1 MQVVESIKKAR
12 EKKISDELI
21 LGEIRKQNPE
31 KEPFLKKAEERGASP
46 TNILDEIIKQNS
58 PQENNTTPVS
68 PVLQKPPTIPT
79 PPTPE
84 KKEIPSFSKE
94 AQSKEGKTILTKEA
108 QEREEEMRQQFL
120 KRIEAKERGEG
131 TGDNGFFSSS
141 SQKIESSG
149 EEMITDVNP
158 PSKSKMPTSL
168 IVVVAILFLGAFIL
182 LSLNFL

>member
-12 EKKISDELI
+12 EKKIDDQLI
-21 LGEIRKQNPE
+21 LDEIRKQNPE
-31 KEPFLKKAEERGASP
+31 KEPFFKKAEERGASS

-58 PQENNTTPVS
+58 PQKKPVVPETPAS
-68 PVLQKPPTIPT
+68 PP
-79 PPTPE
+79 PE
-84 KKEIPSFSKE
+84 KKETPSLKKE
-94 AQSKEGKTILTKEA
+94 PPQSKEGKTVLTKEA

-131 TGDNGFFSSS
+131 TGDNGFFSSP

-158 PSKSKMPTSL
+158 SNKTKMPTSL
-168 IVVVAILFLGAFIL
+168 IVVVGILFLGAFIL

>member
-12 EKKISDELI
+12 EKKIDDQLI
-21 LGEIRKQNPE
+21 LDEIRKQNPE
-31 KEPFLKKAEERGASP
+31 KEPFFKKAEERGASP

-58 PQENNTTPVS
+58 PQKKPVVPETPAS
-68 PVLQKPPTIPT
+68 P
-79 PPTPE
+79 PE
-84 KKEIPSFSKE
+84 KKETPSLKKE
-94 AQSKEGKTILTKEA
+94 PPQSKEGKTVLTKEA

-131 TGDNGFFSSS
+131 TGDNGFFSSP

-158 PSKSKMPTSL
+158 SNKTKMPTSL
-168 IVVVAILFLGAFIL
+168 IVVVGILFLGAFIL

>member
-12 EKKISDELI
+12 EKKIDDQLI
-21 LGEIRKQNPE
+21 LDEIRKQNPE
-31 KEPFLKKAEERGASP
+31 KEPFFKKAEERGASS

-58 PQENNTTPVS
+58 PQKKPVVPETPAS
-68 PVLQKPPTIPT
+68 P
-79 PPTPE
+79 PE
-84 KKEIPSFSKE
+84 KKETPSLKKE
-94 AQSKEGKTILTKEA
+94 PPQSKEGKTVLTKEA

-131 TGDNGFFSSS
+131 TGDNGFFSSP

-158 PSKSKMPTSL
+158 SNKTKMPTSL
-168 IVVVAILFLGAFIL
+168 IVVVGILFLGAFIL